1 MMMMKKVMV
10 MVMMVSWWKSTEWG
24 NLALYPFTAGSFT
37 GTLFF
42 MGGVEALVR
51 TASRQGLMLVFSNRN
66 SSAM

>member
-1 MMMMKKVMV
+1 MMMMKKVMMMMM

-42 MGGVEALVR
+42 MGGWRHWYVLPADK
-51 TASRQGLMLVFSNRN
+51 G
-66 SSAM
+66 